1 MLISDCAI
9 VSEQVVSWDT
19 YNAKLESL
27 NLMVKARNFLVFQV
41 ISFLLRTPSRP
52 SRSRLCRYRRGCLVL
67 GHSYVPRFSVPG
79 ECRVT

>member
-1 MLISDCAI
+1 MISDRAI

-41 ISFLLRTPSRP
+41 NPF
-52 SRSRLCRYRRGCLVL
+52 
-67 GHSYVPRFSVPG
+67 
-79 ECRVT
+79 